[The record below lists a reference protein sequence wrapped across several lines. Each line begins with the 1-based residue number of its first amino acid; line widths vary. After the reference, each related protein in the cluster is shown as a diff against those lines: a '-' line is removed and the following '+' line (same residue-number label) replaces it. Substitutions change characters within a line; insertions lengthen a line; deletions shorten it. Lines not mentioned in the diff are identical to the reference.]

1 MKAHYENGLYK
12 QVEDTQA
19 LLDKMTARLDRI
31 EQEHKEKIAR
41 LKEEHRQ
48 EVAELKAETEKR
60 DKRIAELTVRNEA
73 LTQKD
78 VQRMLSSGSCE
89 HFCVFGQNPGENLCG
104 HGITQISHGKVLK
117 RQP

>member
-12 QVEDTQA
+12 QLEDTQA

-31 EQEHKEKIAR
+31 EQEHKEEIAR

-48 EVAELKAETEKR
+48 EVAELKAKIEKR

-78 VQRMLSSGSCE
+78 FQRMLSSGSCE
-89 HFCVFGQNPGENLCG
+89 HKIKICGSPGASMSPATPWICAL
-104 HGITQISHGKVLK
+104 
-117 RQP
+117 RW

>member
-12 QVEDTQA
+12 QLEDTQA
-19 LLDKMTARLDRI
+19 LLDKMT
-31 EQEHKEKIAR
+31 AR

-48 EVAELKAETEKR
+48 EVAELKAEIEKR
-60 DKRIAELTVRNEA
+60 DKRIAELTARNEA

-89 HFCVFGQNPGENLCG
+89 HKIKICGSPGVSMSPATPWICAL
-104 HGITQISHGKVLK
+104 
-117 RQP
+117 RW